1 MSITYSFS
9 LGVNTGYG
17 GGWLPLTAILSRK
30 LGEHVVGG
38 VVEGVQCADYLLLGE
53 GQCPSESVD
62 HLGEADPGGAVGG

>member
-1 MSITYSFS
+1 M
-9 LGVNTGYG
+9 
-17 GGWLPLTAILSRK
+17 PLAAILSE

-62 HLGEADPGGAVGG
+62 HLGEVDLGGAGGG